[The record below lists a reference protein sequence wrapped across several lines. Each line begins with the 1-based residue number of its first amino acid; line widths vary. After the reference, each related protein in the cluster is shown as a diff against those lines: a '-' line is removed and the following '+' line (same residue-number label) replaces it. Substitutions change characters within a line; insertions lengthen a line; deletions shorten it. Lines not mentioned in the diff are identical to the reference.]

1 MWENWLSISPLGF
14 LSGSDG
20 KESACNTG
28 DAGSIP
34 GSGRCHGEAQ
44 PTPVFLAGIFH
55 GQRSLVCYSPWDHMD
70 ETERLHTYVSLA
82 EWGRQK

>member
-1 MWENWLSISPLGF
+1 MPTTCLAGF
-14 LSGSDG
+14 PGGSDG
-20 KESACNTG
+20 KESASNTG

-55 GQRSLVCYSPWDHMD
+55 GQRSLVCYSPCDYMD